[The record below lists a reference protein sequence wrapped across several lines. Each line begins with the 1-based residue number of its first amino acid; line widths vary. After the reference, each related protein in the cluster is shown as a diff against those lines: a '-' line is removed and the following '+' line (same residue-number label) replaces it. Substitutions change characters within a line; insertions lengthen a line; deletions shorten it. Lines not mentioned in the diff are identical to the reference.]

1 MKEVVKTQGLIEDE
15 VAGSTQSPARSR
27 GSRMLP
33 PCQEIRAD
41 SHCRGCWMIE
51 VPIPDTWARPRNI
64 SCDTA
69 TSPPLVWQTH
79 VAHPG
84 MVYWFAKNTI
94 GLLK

>member
-64 SCDTA
+64 SYDTA
-69 TSPPLVWQTH
+69 TSPPLCGRPMSLI
-79 VAHPG
+79 PG
-84 MVYWFAKNTI
+84 WCT
-94 GLLK
+94 GLQRIRSDC